1 MPNIDVKNW
10 DNQVVGTLELPEEVF
25 GKPLNRHLLWHYVRV
40 YLAHQRQGNAATKTR
55 AEVSGAGRKLWR
67 QKGTGRARIG
77 SLRSPLWRHGGTVH
91 GPQPREY
98 DLKVNR
104 KEKQEALRQAL
115 SQKIRQESCWVL
127 DTLALE
133 APKTKDLA
141 GKLKKLGLDSKV
153 LLVDGKENGNL
164 KLAARNMPA
173 VHCEYLDSLNAYTV
187 MKSGAV
193 LFSRDAIT
201 KIAEV
206 LGQ

>member
-55 AEVSGAGRKLWR
+55 AEVSGAGRKLWK

-77 SLRSPLWRHGGTVH
+77 SIRSPLWRHGGTVH
-91 GPQPREY
+91 GPQPRDYE
-98 DLKVNR
+98 LKINR
-104 KEKQEALRQAL
+104 KEKQEALRLAL
-115 SQKIRQESCWVL
+115 SHKLRQEHCWVL
-127 DTLALE
+127 ETMALD

-141 GKLKKLGLDSKV
+141 GKLKKLGLGAKV
-153 LLVDGKENGNL
+153 LLVDGKDNANL
-164 KLAARNMPA
+164 KLAARNIPA
-173 VHCEYLDSLNAYTV
+173 VQCEYLDSLNAYAV
-187 MKSGAV
+187 LKSGAV

-201 KIAEV
+201 KIVEV

>member
-55 AEVSGAGRKLWR
+55 AEVAGAGRKLWK

-77 SLRSPLWRHGGTVH
+77 SVRSPLWRHGGTVH
-91 GPQPREY
+91 GPQPRAY
-98 DLKVNR
+98 DLKINR

-115 SQKIRQESCWVL
+115 SQKLRTESCWVL
-127 DTLALE
+127 DSLVLE
-133 APKTKDLA
+133 APKTKELSV
-141 GKLKKLGLDSKV
+141 KLRKLGLGAKV
-153 LLVDGKENGNL
+153 LLVDGGDNANL

-173 VHCEYLDSLNAYTV
+173 VHCEPLASLNAYTV
-187 MKSGAV
+187 LKSGAV
-193 LFSRDAIT
+193 LFSREAIT
-201 KIAEV
+201 KISEV
-206 LGQ
+206 LAQ